1 MRLQK
6 IINQIESSLT
16 WKIRK
21 TYITMG
27 NEEILSDPWDRIH
40 HITIPMHKHRDIEY
54 LHELAHAVLAERH
67 HLLATA
73 IFAKGTP
80 EKYYDMLVNPIRTAS
95 DWFADSLLMQWV
107 PDLEQAEIIEHFRYC
122 VQINKNSPDILY
134 MGGLLLAQA
143 VYYCGRS
150 IDEAPQYAVV
160 ARILLRTDPGNPSV
174 EAKRDLVN
182 ALAEFTCQQ
191 RIKLGQDDGFEV
203 WIVR

>member
-107 PDLEQAEIIEHFRYC
+107 PDLEQAEIIEHY
-122 VQINKNSPDILY
+122 
-134 MGGLLLAQA
+134 
-143 VYYCGRS
+143 
-150 IDEAPQYAVV
+150 
-160 ARILLRTDPGNPSV
+160 
-174 EAKRDLVN
+174 
-182 ALAEFTCQQ
+182 
-191 RIKLGQDDGFEV
+191 
-203 WIVR
+203 